1 MRSDSYFIVN
11 SVFGGNMKIV
21 LMENEQELW
30 KIKARKEA
38 YLIFPINIIA
48 AIIKFI
54 LGIRV
59 PGELVFTNKRI
70 IFVYKKI
77 TLCCIVKE
85 EMLEYT
91 MLSRLTSISAGVKN
105 AFLCL
110 IKRDCITVNGVDDY
124 YSKGMNVDEIQTH
137 ITKIMSAIEK

>member
-1 MRSDSYFIVN
+1 
-11 SVFGGNMKIV
+11 MKIV

-70 IFVYKKI
+70 IYVYKKI
-77 TLCCIVKE
+77 TL
-85 EMLEYT
+85 
-91 MLSRLTSISAGVKN
+91 
-105 AFLCL
+105 
-110 IKRDCITVNGVDDY
+110 
-124 YSKGMNVDEIQTH
+124 
-137 ITKIMSAIEK
+137 

>member
-1 MRSDSYFIVN
+1 
-11 SVFGGNMKIV
+11 MKIV

-30 KIKARKEA
+30 RIKARKEA

-48 AIIKFI
+48 AIIKFL

-105 AFLCL
+105 ALLCL

>member
-1 MRSDSYFIVN
+1 
-11 SVFGGNMKIV
+11 
-21 LMENEQELW
+21 MENEQEIW

-38 YLIFPINIIA
+38 YMIFPINIIA
-48 AIIKFI
+48 GIIKFF

-77 TLCCIVKE
+77 SLCCIVKE

-91 MLSRLTSISAGVKN
+91 MLSRLTSVSAGVKN

-110 IKRDCITVNGVDDY
+110 IKRDCITINGTDEY
-124 YSKGMNVDEIQTH
+124 FSKGMKADEIQSN
-137 ITKIMSAIEK
+137 ITRVMATIEK

>member
-1 MRSDSYFIVN
+1 
-11 SVFGGNMKIV
+11 MKIV
-21 LMENEQELW
+21 LMENEQEIW

-38 YLIFPINIIA
+38 YMIFPINIIA
-48 AIIKFI
+48 GIIKFF

-77 TLCCIVKE
+77 SLCCIVKE

-91 MLSRLTSISAGVKN
+91 MLSRLTSVSAGVKN

-110 IKRDCITVNGVDDY
+110 IKRDCITINGTDEY
-124 YSKGMNVDEIQTH
+124 FSKGMKADEIQSN
-137 ITKIMSAIEK
+137 ITRVMATIEK